1 MKTTH
6 ILLLATACLVASHLG
21 LAQTVTI
28 SGRLPKGVTEVR
40 YGKPQ
45 PADGR
50 VFAGSYETLP
60 TAKGQPTFT
69 LQFAAARPAA
79 SFVNLFPLEEAVDL
93 LLVPGG
99 RYEIRLG
106 KDGPTVR
113 GTDALGH
120 RYHQALQ
127 ARASRRREVRSLV
140 ADTTQW
146 GPVVVQALQQG
157 EPRWRVFDSLHQK
170 RAISAGFHQLAT
182 AQWRTY
188 AYLVGAEVLAG
199 KVFLA
204 RDEAELVVFAKQRAG
219 EIQALLAEMTPRAGD
234 FLDFTEGYLLLKQ
247 CMELANML
255 QADFSPQ
262 KMQELEQAERA
273 YSYHYQFAST
283 VYQGQTLEYF
293 RAVYLTEAALQQQFE
308 AELIDLL
315 AKFEQDYPQSPYLPK
330 LRQDLAPVVAYH
342 AKIKSGQTAN
352 ATFIDC
358 KDCTLET
365 VLKPFG
371 DQKVLIDLWATWCG
385 PCKEEFAHK
394 TQLAKLLQEK
404 GVAMLYISI
413 DRPEAQ
419 AKWKQMINYYDLAGT
434 HVLAGQQLAGELR
447 QKFGENGGLAIPR
460 YIIANGQGQ
469 ILNKAAARPSEL
481 DQLAKELE

>member
-1 MKTTH
+1 MKTTP
-6 ILLLATACLVASHLG
+6 LLLLGAAWLVGSHLS
-21 LAQTVTI
+21 LAQKVSI
-28 SGRLPKGVTEVR
+28 SGKLPKGVTEIR

-45 PADGR
+45 PIDGR
-50 VFAGSYETLP
+50 MFAGSFETLP

-79 SFVNLFPLEEAVDL
+79 SFVNLFPLDEAVDL

-113 GTDALGH
+113 GTDELGH

-127 ARASRRREVRSLV
+127 ARARFRREARKL
-140 ADTTQW
+140 ATDTTHQ
-146 GPVVVQALQQG
+146 GPVLAQALQQG

-170 RAISAGFHQLAT
+170 GAISAGFHQLAT
-182 AQWRTY
+182 AQWRTH
-188 AYLVGAEVLAG
+188 AYLVGAEALSEKIFAA
-199 KVFLA
+199 K
-204 RDEAELVVFAKQRAG
+204 DEAELVVFAKLRAG
-219 EIQALLAEMTPRAGD
+219 EIQALLAEVTPKAGD
-234 FLDFTEGYLLLKQ
+234 FLDFTEGYLLLKR

-255 QADFSPQ
+255 QADYSPQ
-262 KMQELEQAERA
+262 KMQELDQHERV

-283 VYQGQTLEYF
+283 LYQGQALEYF
-293 RAVYLTEAALQQQFE
+293 RAVYLVEAALQQQFE

-371 DQKVLIDLWATWCG
+371 NQKVLIDLWATWCG

-394 TQLAKLLQEK
+394 IQLAKLLKEK

-434 HVLAGQQLAGELR
+434 HVLAGQQLAEELR

-469 ILNKAAARPSEL
+469 ILHKAAARPSEL